1 MGRDESSID
10 VVEDVGPDFTNIV
23 NLVEG
28 TDGRVTERVGGSTG
42 RVRVGTDTSGVPNDV
57 RTESEVRDRRG
68 LLLSPLSESVG
79 PTLTHT
85 TGLSGLEATTSSTTS
100 QTVGDTVG
108 VLCDEE
114 VLSICV
120 GYNKRA
126 SKDHI
131 PREQRYRSQEHH
143 PSGGW

>member
-28 TDGRVTERVGGSTG
+28 TDGRVAERVGGSTG

-108 VLCDEE
+108 VL
-114 VLSICV
+114 
-120 GYNKRA
+120 
-126 SKDHI
+126 
-131 PREQRYRSQEHH
+131 
-143 PSGGW
+143 

>member
-10 VVEDVGPDFTNIV
+10 IVEDVGPDFTNIV

-57 RTESEVRDRRG
+57 GTESEIRDRRG

-100 QTVGDTVG
+100 QTVGGTVG
-108 VLCDEE
+108 SFVSDNVVLEGTITLRLDR
-114 VLSICV
+114 L
-120 GYNKRA
+120 
-126 SKDHI
+126 
-131 PREQRYRSQEHH
+131 
-143 PSGGW
+143 

>member
-1 MGRDESSID
+1 MRGDKSGVD
-10 VVEDVGPDFTNIV
+10 VVEDVGPDLTDVV
-23 NLVEG
+23 NFVERG
-28 TDGRVTERVGGSTG
+28 DGRVAERVGGSTG

-100 QTVGDTVG
+100 QAVGDTVG
-108 VLCDEE
+108 VL
-114 VLSICV
+114 
-120 GYNKRA
+120 
-126 SKDHI
+126 
-131 PREQRYRSQEHH
+131 
-143 PSGGW
+143 